1 MVLEKTLESLLY
13 SKEIQPVHPKGN
25 QNWIFIGRA
34 VVETETPILWPPDA
48 KTWLIRKDPDA
59 EKDKVGGERDN
70 RGWDEG
76 IANLMDMSLNKLR
89 ELLTDRESWCAAVH
103 GVARSE
109 TRLSDWTELNWRDA
123 SDKEPTW

>member
-13 SKEIQPVHPKGN
+13 GKEIQPVHPKGN

-48 KTWLIRKDPDA
+48 KIWLIQKDSDA

-76 IANLMDMSLNKLR
+76 ITNLMDMSLNKLR
-89 ELLTDRESWCAAVH
+89 ELLMDRESWSAAVH
-103 GVARSE
+103 GVTRSE
-109 TRLSDWTELNWRDA
+109 TRLSDWTELNWRGA
-123 SDKEPTW
+123 SNKEPTW